1 MTKHHILTK
10 TIASVSLAAALV
22 AGAGNAAGAQTREHI
37 LLARQVGVPTVQ
49 VELRAGSAVKQIAAG
64 SQDTAGSTDG
74 EPCADWTNEDG
85 THGTNCPTGGGGT
98 GGRKLIWDY
107 IRSNG

>member
-1 MTKHHILTK
+1 MTKHRILTK

-22 AGAGNAAGAQTREHI
+22 AGAGTAAGAQTREHI

-49 VELRAGSAVKQIAAG
+49 VELQAGS
-64 SQDTAGSTDG
+64 TAGSTDG

-85 THGTNCPTGGGGT
+85 THGTNCPSGGGGT

-107 IRSNG
+107 IRANG